1 MEQKI
6 LVVII
11 TTLRAKELFLVL
23 LTETH
28 RYSFHLKGSF
38 LPSLPTSSLHCQ
50 PRLAGLLLFKTYPIP
65 APHAQITS
73 IQDPNL
79 EQKPLTWWPRSQYSE
94 QGVKEQAYFQFWH
107 TALSKR

>member
-28 RYSFHLKGSF
+28 PYSFHLKGFF

-50 PRLAGLLLFKTYPIP
+50 SGLAGLLLSKAYPTP
-65 APHAQITS
+65 APHAPITS
-73 IQDPNL
+73 IQDPNV
-79 EQKPLTWWPRSQYSE
+79 EQTLLTWWTHSQYSE
-94 QGVKEQAYFQFWH
+94 KGVKEQTYF
-107 TALSKR
+107 